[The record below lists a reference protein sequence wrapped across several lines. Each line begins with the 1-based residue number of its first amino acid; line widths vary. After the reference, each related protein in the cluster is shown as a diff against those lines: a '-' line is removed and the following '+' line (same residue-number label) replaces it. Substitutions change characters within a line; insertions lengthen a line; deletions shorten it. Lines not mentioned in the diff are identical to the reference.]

1 MQRPHRRGCCRVA
14 HNAALPDWLTLKLS
28 DSLLAYTAHLTVARL
43 VVELY
48 PLPQSFLPT
57 PQKNLTMTRTM
68 KNTTTLML
76 VMTALLGA
84 CDNNPPTTESKTT
97 VSINEWFDARY
108 EEELQFSPINLTFLG
123 RKDRNNEL
131 GEFSYAAFA
140 KELAWKKQTVEDMQR
155 LYDYESLTPS
165 EQVSYDI
172 WLYQYQQTAA
182 SEPFFY
188 NGLTFDQMNGIQSFI
203 PTFLINFHRVEDA
216 DDLRAYIA
224 RIKDVRPRMQ
234 ELMTIAQQSA
244 TAGAVSPGF
253 ALDGVIEQSTAII
266 SGQPFVNHAE
276 QDSDLWADIQQEAA
290 KLVENATINQ
300 QQADALLAE
309 AKTALQQNFL
319 PAYQD
324 IIAWAESQKDRAP
337 EVVSGVGGQ
346 PNGVA
351 YYNHRL
357 STQTTTDLTAEEI
370 HQIGLDEV
378 ARIRKEMQG
387 IMSEVKFEGDLAAFF
402 DHVRDG
408 EWNYYPDT
416 DPGREA
422 YITDATAAIDN
433 IKSKLPEFFGLLPKA
448 DLVVKR
454 VEAFRERDGA
464 AQHYY
469 PGTPDG
475 SRPGIYYAHLSD
487 MTAMPKNQLEVIAY
501 HEGLPGH
508 HMQISI
514 AQELED
520 VPQFRTQAGFTAYSE
535 GWGLY
540 SEVLAREI
548 PGTYVDPYNRF
559 GQLTSE
565 IWRAIRL
572 VVDTGLHAKG
582 WTEQQAID
590 YFMQNSPEPLES
602 VRSEIQRYIVMP
614 GQATSYK
621 IGMLKI
627 QQLRTKAEA
636 ALGENFDIRGFH
648 DTVLGGGAMPLPIL
662 ERVVDQWIA
671 SVKAAS

>member
-1 MQRPHRRGCCRVA
+1 MNIPTTHQ
-14 HNAALPDWLTLKLS
+14 
-28 DSLLAYTAHLTVARL
+28 SLLAIIL
-43 VVELY
+43 V
-48 PLPQSFLPT
+48 
-57 PQKNLTMTRTM
+57 
-68 KNTTTLML
+68 
-76 VMTALLGA
+76 ALLSGCENA
-84 CDNNPPTTESKTT
+84 SHTNPSQAEAPQANLSL
-97 VSINEWFDARY
+97 NQWFDARY
-108 EEELQFSPINLTFLG
+108 EEELQFSPVQLSFLG
-123 RKDRNNEL
+123 RKERNDEL
-131 GEFSYAAFA
+131 GSFSYDAFA
-140 KELAWKKQTVEDMQR
+140 KELAWKKQTVEELKR
-155 LYDYESLTPS
+155 LYDYQSLSPA

-172 WLYQYQQTAA
+172 WVYQYERMAE
-182 SEPFFY
+182 SEKFFY
-188 NGLTFDQMNGIQSFI
+188 SGLTFDQMNGIQSFV
-203 PTFLINFHRVEDA
+203 PTFLINFHRVENA

-224 RIKDVRPRMQ
+224 RINDVAPRMR
-234 ELMTIAQQSA
+234 EALDIATKSSSGGTITPA
-244 TAGAVSPGF
+244 F
-253 ALDGVIEQSTAII
+253 ALDGVIEQTKAVIT
-266 SGQPFVNHAE
+266 GAPFNANAAE
-276 QDSDLWADIQQEAA
+276 DSDIWADIKQEANT
-290 KLVENATINQ
+290 LVESDAMTQ
-300 QQADALLAE
+300 ETADALLAE
-309 AKTALQQNFL
+309 AKEALTKQFQ
-319 PAYQD
+319 PAYES
-324 IIAWAESQKDRAP
+324 IVEWAENEKDKAP
-337 EVVSGVGGQ
+337 KISTGIGDQ
-346 PNGVA
+346 PNGAA
-351 YYNHRL
+351 YYKHRL
-357 STQTTTDLTAEEI
+357 ATQTTTDLTADEI
-370 HQIGLDEV
+370 HQIGLDEI
-378 ARIRKEMQG
+378 ARLRNDMLAIMQ
-387 IMSEVKFEGDLAAFF
+387 EVKFDGDLAAFF
-402 DHVRDG
+402 NHVRDG

-416 DPGREA
+416 DAGREA

-487 MTAMPKNQLEVIAY
+487 MAAMPKNQLEVIAY

-548 PGTYVDPYNRF
+548 PGTYIDPYNRF

-602 VRSEIQRYIVMP
+602 VTSEIQRYIVMP

-627 QQLRTKAEA
+627 QQLREKAQA
-636 ALGENFDIRGFH
+636 SLGAKFDIRAFH
-648 DTVLGGGAMPLPIL
+648 DTVLGGGALPLPVL
-662 ERVVDQWIA
+662 ERVVDQWIE